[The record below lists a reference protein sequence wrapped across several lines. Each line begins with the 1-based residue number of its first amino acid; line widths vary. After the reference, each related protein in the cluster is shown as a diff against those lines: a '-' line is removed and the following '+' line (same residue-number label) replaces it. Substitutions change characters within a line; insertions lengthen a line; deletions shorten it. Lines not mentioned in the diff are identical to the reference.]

1 MILSVVNVL
10 STAIKAN
17 AAVVLQMLDKLPAL
31 GVEQRAIVEAV
42 LELEDSA
49 ATGVAG
55 GDMMNTRGTTEMG
68 KSTKFMMNMD
78 VVPRLFRPPMRG
90 VTAPASWVLGD
101 DELRLQDA
109 FSSRKGLYGY
119 RSPRCFKEETVYK
132 MSTFTMYLISGIKT
146 CVTGTQSDVL
156 HAHRRDKHGITHQ
169 DLDI

>member
-55 GDMMNTRGTTEMG
+55 GDMINTRGTTEMG
-68 KSTKFMMNMD
+68 KSAKFMMNMD
-78 VVPRLFRPPMRG
+78 VMVG
-90 VTAPASWVLGD
+90 GGITAPGIVGSDGD

-109 FSSRKGLYGY
+109 FSRPQ
-119 RSPRCFKEETVYK
+119 RSIRLQEVR
-132 MSTFTMYLISGIKT
+132 SI
-146 CVTGTQSDVL
+146 VR
-156 HAHRRDKHGITHQ
+156 H
-169 DLDI
+169 